1 MPKGNDRVARILD
14 DIGGEPLE
22 DSGFEDE
29 APEWGFAIPP
39 GPEDPALDVSM
50 REERRNVD

>member
-1 MPKGNDRVARILD
+1 MSGKSDRKTRPLD

-22 DSGFEDE
+22 DSGFEGE

-39 GPEDPALDVSM
+39 GPEDPALGVLM
-50 REERRNVD
+50 REERRNVH